1 VAFTPVLRALGS
13 APLLRRRPCLACVCA
28 LACVGSSEASASP
41 GLAVIPHPSSG
52 HGLSYFKL
60 SAAVGASVDA
70 GTLELRNPTS
80 RATRVSLSVVD
91 GQTLSTLGSGYAP
104 PGSPRHASAS
114 WVTLGAREV
123 TVPSRSG
130 LKVPVSVSVPA
141 GSSPGD
147 YLSGVSIQA
156 RDQAPQGL
164 AKKGVAIA
172 SVERYAIGVEVVLAG
187 PRTPAIRFTGAQ
199 LKREPAGLTFLL
211 DARNTGN
218 VILQGVH
225 GHVRITRA
233 GRTVLSQAIEPGT
246 FITKTHIAYPLT
258 TQQIATEGTRYR
270 IEASLEYQG
279 GRRATLDTYVTFGH
293 RQATIQG
300 RYTHATPATPGRI
313 AWWMI
318 AAGAAALLYGVFTT
332 ILLLRR
338 GRRAQRQPART

>member
-1 VAFTPVLRALGS
+1 M
-13 APLLRRRPCLACVCA
+13 CLAGVCA
-28 LACVGSSEASASP
+28 LACVGSSEASASG

-60 SAAVGASVDA
+60 SAALGASVEA
-70 GTLELRNPTS
+70 GTIELRNPTN
-80 RATRVSLSVVD
+80 RATRVTLSVVD

-104 PGSPRHASAS
+104 PGSQRHASAQ
-114 WVTLGAREV
+114 WVTLGARHV
-123 TVPSRSG
+123 TVAPRSG
-130 LKVPVSVSVPA
+130 LTVPVSVSVPA

-156 RDQAPQGL
+156 GGQAPQGM
-164 AKKGVAIA
+164 AKKGVSIA
-172 SVERYAIGVEVVLAG
+172 SVERYAIGVEVVLPGA
-187 PRTPAIRFTGAQ
+187 RTPAIRFTGAQ
-199 LKREPAGLTFLL
+199 LKREPGGLTFLL

-233 GRTVLSQAIEPGT
+233 GRTILSRAIDPGT
-246 FITKTHIAYPLT
+246 FISKTAIAYPLT
-258 TQQIATEGTRYR
+258 TQQTATEGTRYR
-270 IEASLEYQG
+270 IQASLEYEG
-279 GRRATLDTYVTFGH
+279 ARRATLDTFVTFGH

-300 RYTHATPATPGRI
+300 RYTHATPSTPSGV

-318 AAGAAALLYGVFTT
+318 AAAGAVLLYGVFTT

-338 GRRAQRQPART
+338 GRRAQHQPAPT